1 MYLLLREDCHIDFK
15 IDSNSIQNMV
25 IVDIVICGCGED
37 LLFLVEMLK
46 LKVVKVVRRLQG
58 TRYHFIQWVEG
69 ENYSLKINV

>member
-1 MYLLLREDCHIDFK
+1 MLLREDCHIDFK

-37 LLFLVEMLK
+37 LLLLVEMLR
-46 LKVVKVVRRLQG
+46 VVKVVRRLQG

-69 ENYSLKINV
+69 ENYSWKINV

>member
-1 MYLLLREDCHIDFK
+1 MLLREDCHIDFK

-37 LLFLVEMLK
+37 LLLLVEMLR
-46 LKVVKVVRRLQG
+46 VVKVVRRLQG

>member
-1 MYLLLREDCHIDFK
+1 MLLREDCHIDFK

-37 LLFLVEMLK
+37 LLLLVEM

-58 TRYHFIQWVEG
+58 TGCHFIQWVEG